1 MWRRSG
7 IRIVRPRGGGSPDD
21 ARGSTTPREASA
33 RATALSIFPRPV
45 GVDVSRQAEMLI
57 SGRGLR
63 PMPASMVKIFLDTAN
78 IDEIREAASWG
89 VLDGVTTNPTLVAKT
104 GRKWSEVIQDILALV
119 DGPISLEVTTTAG
132 DEMIK
137 QGRQLAKLH
146 KNVVVKIQMTTEG
159 LKAIKAL
166 SSEGVKINTT
176 LIFSA
181 NQAILAAKA
190 GAKYVSPVL
199 GRLDDMGQDGMQVIR
214 EIAEIFGNY
223 EWDCEILVASIRHPL
238 HVIEAAKLGADI
250 VTLPFDVLKK
260 MTQHALTD
268 VGLKR
273 FLDDWQ
279 KVPK

>member
-1 MWRRSG
+1 
-7 IRIVRPRGGGSPDD
+7 
-21 ARGSTTPREASA
+21 
-33 RATALSIFPRPV
+33 
-45 GVDVSRQAEMLI
+45 
-57 SGRGLR
+57 
-63 PMPASMVKIFLDTAN
+63 MVKIFLDTAN

-104 GRKWSEVIQDILALV
+104 GRKWSEVIQDIIALV
-119 DGPISLEVTTTAG
+119 DGPISLEVTTTQA
-132 DEMIK
+132 DEMVK

-159 LKAIKAL
+159 LKAIRVL
-166 SSEGVKINTT
+166 SAEGVRINTT
-176 LIFSA
+176 LVFSA

-190 GAKYVSPVL
+190 GAKYVSPFI
-199 GRLDDMGQDGMQVIR
+199 GRLDDMGQDGMEVIR
-214 EIAEIFGNY
+214 EIVPIFRNY
-223 EWDCEILVASIRHPL
+223 KFECEVLVASVRHPL

-250 VTLPFDVLKK
+250 VTLPFEVLKK

>member
-1 MWRRSG
+1 
-7 IRIVRPRGGGSPDD
+7 
-21 ARGSTTPREASA
+21 
-33 RATALSIFPRPV
+33 
-45 GVDVSRQAEMLI
+45 
-57 SGRGLR
+57 
-63 PMPASMVKIFLDTAN
+63 MVMIFLDTAN

-104 GRKWSEVIQDILALV
+104 GRKWAEVVQDILALV
-119 DGPISLEVTTTAG
+119 DGPISLEVTSTQAE
-132 DEMIK
+132 DMIK
-137 QGRQLAKLH
+137 EGRKLAKLH

-159 LKAIKAL
+159 LKAIKVL
-166 SSEGVKINTT
+166 SKEGVRINTT

-190 GAKYVSPVL
+190 GAKFVSPFI
-199 GRLDDMGQDGMQVIR
+199 GRLDDQGQEGMQVIR
-214 EIAEIFGNY
+214 EIVQIFGNY
-223 EWDCEILVASIRHPL
+223 DWDCEVLVASVRHPL

-250 VTLPFDVLKK
+250 VTVPFDVLKK
-260 MTQHALTD
+260 MAGHTLTD

>member
-1 MWRRSG
+1 M
-7 IRIVRPRGGGSPDD
+7 
-21 ARGSTTPREASA
+21 
-33 RATALSIFPRPV
+33 
-45 GVDVSRQAEMLI
+45 
-57 SGRGLR
+57 
-63 PMPASMVKIFLDTAN
+63 KIFLDTAN

-119 DGPISLEVTTTAG
+119 DGPISLEVTTTEA

-159 LKAIKAL
+159 LKAIRAL
-166 SSEGVKINTT
+166 SREGVKINTT

-190 GAKYVSPVL
+190 GAKYVSPFI
-199 GRLDDMGQDGMQVIR
+199 GRLDDQGQDGMQVVR
-214 EIAEIFGNY
+214 EIVQIFDHY
-223 EWDCEILVASIRHPL
+223 EWDCELLVASIRHPL

-250 VTLPFDVLKK
+250 VTVPFDVLRK
-260 MTQHALTD
+260 MTQHSLTD

-273 FLDDWQ
+273 FLEDWK
-279 KVPK
+279 KVPQ

>member
-1 MWRRSG
+1 
-7 IRIVRPRGGGSPDD
+7 
-21 ARGSTTPREASA
+21 
-33 RATALSIFPRPV
+33 
-45 GVDVSRQAEMLI
+45 
-57 SGRGLR
+57 
-63 PMPASMVKIFLDTAN
+63 MVKIFLDTAD

-119 DGPISLEVTTTAG
+119 DGPISLEVTTTAL

-137 QGRQLAKLH
+137 EGRQLAKLH

-181 NQAILAAKA
+181 NQAILAA
-190 GAKYVSPVL
+190 
-199 GRLDDMGQDGMQVIR
+199 
-214 EIAEIFGNY
+214 
-223 EWDCEILVASIRHPL
+223 SIRHPL
-238 HVIEAAKLGADI
+238 HVTEAAKLGADI

>member
-1 MWRRSG
+1 
-7 IRIVRPRGGGSPDD
+7 
-21 ARGSTTPREASA
+21 
-33 RATALSIFPRPV
+33 
-45 GVDVSRQAEMLI
+45 
-57 SGRGLR
+57 
-63 PMPASMVKIFLDTAN
+63 MVKIFLDTAN

-89 VLDGVTTNPTLVAKT
+89 VLDGVTTNPSLVAKT
-104 GRKWSEVIQDILALV
+104 GRKWGEVVQDILALV
-119 DGPISLEVTTTAG
+119 DGPISLEVTATQA

-137 QGRQLAKLH
+137 EGRKLAKLH

-166 SSEGVKINTT
+166 SKEGVRINTT
-176 LIFSA
+176 LVFSA

-190 GAKYVSPVL
+190 GAKYVSPFI
-199 GRLDDMGQDGMQVIR
+199 GRLDDQGQEGMQVIR
-214 EIAEIFGNY
+214 EIVQIFGNY
-223 EWDCEILVASIRHPL
+223 DWDCEVLVASVRHPL

-250 VTLPFDVLKK
+250 VTVPFDVLKK
-260 MTQHALTD
+260 MAGHTLTD

>member
-1 MWRRSG
+1 
-7 IRIVRPRGGGSPDD
+7 
-21 ARGSTTPREASA
+21 
-33 RATALSIFPRPV
+33 
-45 GVDVSRQAEMLI
+45 
-57 SGRGLR
+57 
-63 PMPASMVKIFLDTAN
+63 MVKIFLDTAD

-119 DGPISLEVTTTAG
+119 DGPISLEVTTTQAE
-132 DEMIK
+132 EMIK

-166 SSEGVKINTT
+166 STEGVKINTT

-190 GAKYVSPVL
+190 GAKYVSPFI
-199 GRLDDMGQDGMQVIR
+199 GRLDDMGQEGMQVIR
-214 EIAEIFGNY
+214 EIAEIFRNY
-223 EWDCEILVASIRHPL
+223 NWDCEILVASIRHPL

>member
-1 MWRRSG
+1 
-7 IRIVRPRGGGSPDD
+7 
-21 ARGSTTPREASA
+21 
-33 RATALSIFPRPV
+33 
-45 GVDVSRQAEMLI
+45 
-57 SGRGLR
+57 
-63 PMPASMVKIFLDTAN
+63 MVKIFLDTAN

-89 VLDGVTTNPTLVAKT
+89 VLDGVTTNPSLVAKT
-104 GRKWSEVIQDILALV
+104 GRKWSEVIQDIIALV
-119 DGPISLEVTTTAG
+119 DGPISLEVTTTQA

-159 LKAIKAL
+159 LKAIRVL
-166 SSEGVKINTT
+166 SAEGVRINTT
-176 LIFSA
+176 LVFSA

-190 GAKYVSPVL
+190 GAKYVSPFI
-199 GRLDDMGQDGMQVIR
+199 GRLDDMGQDGMEVIR
-214 EIAEIFGNY
+214 EIVPIFRNY
-223 EWDCEILVASIRHPL
+223 KFECEVLVASVRHPL

-250 VTLPFDVLKK
+250 VTLPFEVLKK

>member
-1 MWRRSG
+1 
-7 IRIVRPRGGGSPDD
+7 
-21 ARGSTTPREASA
+21 
-33 RATALSIFPRPV
+33 
-45 GVDVSRQAEMLI
+45 
-57 SGRGLR
+57 
-63 PMPASMVKIFLDTAN
+63 MVKIFLDTAN

-119 DGPISLEVTTTAG
+119 DGPISLEVTTTQA

-137 QGRQLAKLH
+137 QGRQLAK
-146 KNVVVKIQMTTEG
+146 
-159 LKAIKAL
+159 
-166 SSEGVKINTT
+166 
-176 LIFSA
+176 
-181 NQAILAAKA
+181 
-190 GAKYVSPVL
+190 
-199 GRLDDMGQDGMQVIR
+199 LDDMGQDGMQVIR
-214 EIAEIFGNY
+214 EIVPIFRNY
-223 EWDCEILVASIRHPL
+223 EWECEVLVASIRHPL

>member
-1 MWRRSG
+1 
-7 IRIVRPRGGGSPDD
+7 
-21 ARGSTTPREASA
+21 
-33 RATALSIFPRPV
+33 
-45 GVDVSRQAEMLI
+45 
-57 SGRGLR
+57 
-63 PMPASMVKIFLDTAN
+63 MVKIFLDTAN

-89 VLDGVTTNPTLVAKT
+89 VLDGVTTNPSLVAKT
-104 GRKWSEVIQDILALV
+104 GRKWSEVVQDVLALV
-119 DGPISLEVTTTAG
+119 DGPISLEVTSTQAE
-132 DEMIK
+132 DMIK
-137 QGRQLAKLH
+137 EGRRLAKLH

-166 SSEGVKINTT
+166 SAEGIRINTT

-190 GAKYVSPVL
+190 GAKYVSPFI
-199 GRLDDMGQDGMQVIR
+199 GRLDDQGQEGMQVIR
-214 EIAEIFGNY
+214 EIVQIFANY
-223 EWDCEILVASIRHPL
+223 EWDCEVLVASIRHPL

-250 VTLPFDVLKK
+250 VTVPFDVLKK
-260 MTQHALTD
+260 MTQHTLTD